1 MTAKQWFVLS
11 IPLVFVGPWVIG
23 YVLMNLLE
31 GWGWVGFIVMVLAV
45 VIAIP
50 VFVLGVG
57 ISASF
62 AFMRRGI
69 KPPAADDSGVLS
81 SDVHHDRGP

>member
-1 MTAKQWFVLS
+1 MTAMQWFVLS

-31 GWGWVGFIVMVLAV
+31 GWGWVGFVLMVLVV

-62 AFMRRGI
+62 AFMRRGL
-69 KPPAADDSGVLS
+69 KPPASDDAAPV
-81 SDVHHDRGP
+81 RGPEVDEAGQ